1 MEKPINS
8 TICNKSNAMKT
19 ITIDTIKKK
28 YKALDNRMAWVEKIA
43 PKLGKSAVYLQQN
56 YFQAKWKIPAN
67 ELFLINSLLDAEI
80 DEKIKELKA
89 L

>member
-1 MEKPINS
+1 
-8 TICNKSNAMKT
+8 MKT

-43 PKLGKSAVYLQQN
+43 PTLDKSPVYLQQN
-56 YFQAKWKIPAN
+56 YFQAKWKIPN
-67 ELFLINSLLDAEI
+67 SELFLINSLLDSEI